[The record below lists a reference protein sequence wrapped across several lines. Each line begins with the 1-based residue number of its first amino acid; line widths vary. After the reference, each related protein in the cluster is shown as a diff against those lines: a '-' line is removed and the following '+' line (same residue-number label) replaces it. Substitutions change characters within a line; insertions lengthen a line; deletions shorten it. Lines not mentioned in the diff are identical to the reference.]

1 MMETGPQNSG
11 ALAVVVGA
19 IGVLILLEFALPG
32 GISGPTRPRPYPYRF
47 ASHQPKITKT
57 MATTTT

>member
-32 GISGPTRPRPYPYRF
+32 GIRGLIDRIMPN
-47 ASHQPKITKT
+47 
-57 MATTTT
+57 